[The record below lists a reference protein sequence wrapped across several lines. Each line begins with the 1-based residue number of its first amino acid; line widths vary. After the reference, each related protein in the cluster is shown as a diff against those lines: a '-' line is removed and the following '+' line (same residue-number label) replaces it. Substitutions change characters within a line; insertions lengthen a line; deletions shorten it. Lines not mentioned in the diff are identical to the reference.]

1 MFFFFKRAI
10 VYVYDSIFFVYC
22 LIIAFIILIPS
33 IIHPYLLSQKDNQ
46 NLKKKKY
53 YQIFQIFANIIF
65 KVSQMILNQFR

>member
-10 VYVYDSIFFVYC
+10 VYVYNSIFFVYC

-46 NLKKKKY
+46 NFWKKKN
-53 YQIFQIFANIIF
+53 YQIFQIFANIIY
-65 KVSQMILNQFR
+65 KVSQWF